1 MAAFAVGQPVKVFAP
16 QSAFRGDHGIVTAFD
31 GSVWVLLDG
40 QEKPIPFGTAEV
52 IPAES
57 SRDVAAITND

>member
-1 MAAFAVGQPVKVFAP
+1 MARFVAGQPVVVFAA
-16 QSAFRGDHGIVTAFD
+16 QSAFRGEHGVVTAFD
-31 GSVWVLLDG
+31 GSVWVRLDG

-57 SRDVAAITND
+57 SRDVAAITNE